1 MAAAT
6 QKIRFG
12 AKDLWQIARAGD
24 LDQLETALADG
35 ADINAA
41 NNFGLTP
48 LMMAAYHGRA
58 EMVKALVERGA
69 DVNAVDNGGLTAAR
83 LAKDAGHEET
93 VATFVA
99 LGVDTAAPRNKT
111 PRQVG
116 VIHDDRLDAIDED
129 GLHSTQPDKEVRT
142 LSDPPEIWEL
152 VQAAPQKVNRTSTLA
167 AQFKL
172 PRRSLSAVHFKL
184 LRPILL
190 AAFVLLAIGGVVAWF
205 TTRPEQAEADVV
217 ATPAVKTI
225 ERTAT
230 LRPPAERSA
239 PVAEALKP
247 ISATRIKVTGGAEG
261 GYGPFTSEVSQ
272 DQVETKSK
280 RARPGNFVT
289 TASVSRAYTPR
300 RPSDVRPLTDTNPP
314 RNETAGRR
322 EPENA
327 STTPPAPSSQP
338 KPKVIQWP

>member
-1 MAAAT
+1 MAAQS

-12 AKDLWQIARAGD
+12 SKDLWQIARTGD
-24 LDQLETALADG
+24 LNQLENALANG

-99 LGVDTAAPRNKT
+99 LGIDTAAPRNKA

-116 VIHDDRLDAIDED
+116 VIHDDRLDEIEDD
-129 GLHSTQPDKEVRT
+129 GLHSAQPDKEVRT

-152 VQAAPQKVNRTSTLA
+152 VQAEPQKVNRTATLA
-167 AQFKL
+167 NHFKL
-172 PRRSLSAVHFKL
+172 PRLSLRATHFNL

-190 AAFVLLAIGGVVAWF
+190 AAFVLLVIGGVVAWF
-205 TTRPEQAEADVV
+205 MTRPKQTEAGVV
-217 ATPAVKTI
+217 ATPVK
-225 ERTAT
+225 
-230 LRPPAERSA
+230 PASA
-239 PVAEALKP
+239 G
-247 ISATRIKVTGGAEG
+247 RIAVTGRAAG
-261 GYGPFTSEVSQ
+261 GYESFTSEESQ
-272 DQVETKSK
+272 NQVETKSK
-280 RARPGNFVT
+280 RSRPGNFVT
-289 TASVSRAYTPR
+289 TSSVSRAYTPR
-300 RPSDVRPLTDTNPP
+300 RPSDVRPLTDTNLR
-314 RNETAGRR
+314 RNETAERR
-322 EPENA
+322 EPENSSATAPPA
-327 STTPPAPSSQP
+327 STSPP